1 MKPRDLLDRAAR
13 GDVRNV
19 RFADLERLVT
29 ALGFEAKRI
38 RGSHH
43 YYVHPGL
50 DEVVNIQ
57 PQGRQ
62 AKPYQVRQVA
72 ELAARYSLNVESSK

>member
-1 MKPRDLLDRAAR
+1 MKPHDLLDRASR

-19 RFADLERLVT
+19 RFADLQKLVE
-29 ALGFEAKRI
+29 ALGFEAERV

-43 YYVHPGL
+43 TYRHPGVR
-50 DEVVNIQ
+50 EKVNLQ
-57 PQGRQ
+57 PDGRQ

-72 ELAARYSLNVESSK
+72 DLAARYSLKVENQ